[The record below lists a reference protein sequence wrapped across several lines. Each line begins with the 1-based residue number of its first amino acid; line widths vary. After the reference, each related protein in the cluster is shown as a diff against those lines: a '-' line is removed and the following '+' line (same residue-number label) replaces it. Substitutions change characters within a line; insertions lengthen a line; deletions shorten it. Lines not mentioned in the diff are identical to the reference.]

1 MLMIGVAPKYIAA
14 KGYNAR
20 EAYTKAFSEYYKNGG
35 ASQASALIKER
46 IATLCDIGGFTT
58 DELASWDISIMLASS
73 ANSNPTLFWFLSY
86 IYSNPTFLT
95 TLREEISRAIRITD
109 TSVTFDVS
117 FLLKDCPILVAS
129 WQEVLRT
136 RAVTISSRFVMEDTL
151 LADQYL
157 LRKGGVIQLVSS
169 TNHQSSQ
176 IWGPDAASFNPSR
189 FLPPTTD
196 SLPKAVKKDRRD
208 GYTPFGGGS
217 SLCPGRNFVTM
228 EVIGAVALFVTGYEI
243 EKEDGG
249 LLEVAEIKENPFG
262 AQIRQAKKDPRVK
275 VRRRAEW
282 AGKKWCFDVGD
293 GVGEG
298 SSGLAFN
305 AALAQ

>member
-1 MLMIGVAPKYIAA
+1 
-14 KGYNAR
+14 
-20 EAYTKAFSEYYKNGG
+20 
-35 ASQASALIKER
+35 
-46 IATLCDIGGFTT
+46 
-58 DELASWDISIMLASS
+58 
-73 ANSNPTLFWFLSY
+73 
-86 IYSNPTFLT
+86 
-95 TLREEISRAIRITD
+95 
-109 TSVTFDVS
+109 
-117 FLLKDCPILVAS
+117 
-129 WQEVLRT
+129 
-136 RAVTISSRFVMEDTL
+136 
-151 LADQYL
+151 
-157 LRKGGVIQLVSS
+157 
-169 TNHQSSQ
+169 
-176 IWGPDAASFNPSR
+176 
-189 FLPPTTD
+189 
-196 SLPKAVKKDRRD
+196 
-208 GYTPFGGGS
+208 
-217 SLCPGRNFVTM
+217 M